1 MSDSEFDATQE
12 PGQVGA
18 GVARDQPQMSRDAYD
33 ALKPLLPDLSKTLGR
48 LVAQNMGSS
57 YLSSIA
63 KVNTDFLA
71 SLDLMPKIDLPIF
84 KFDLPII
91 KFDTSAMFPNLDKF
105 TQSFTK
111 MIQPAMAG
119 LFDSYRVQFAE
130 LAKNFGKILSTSFPP
145 NWQGEELIQVPMNLE
160 TMLLDEGLPLAWVPP
175 RPVLEEVFATHS
187 AGARRTVLSNNWRR
201 IVQACV
207 SELDG
212 VSEPKLMEYVEFATE
227 AAETLRDGRWRASQA
242 LSANLMDSIL
252 NQFFDKD
259 SKKKLTGQK
268 TRVEW
273 EDYPIRLALVFG
285 GIWGS
290 YSEYW
295 ASKGDPIPR
304 RYTRHAS
311 AHGVSRRQYTRLN
324 AVIALMHVVGLLKVI
339 EAGLV

>member
-1 MSDSEFDATQE
+1 MSEFELDTSKE
-12 PGQVGA
+12 TGQVEVG
-18 GVARDQPQMSRDAYD
+18 GTRDQPQMPLAAYD

-63 KVNTDFLA
+63 KINTDFLA
-71 SLDLMPKIDLPIF
+71 SLDLMPKIDLPI
-84 KFDLPII
+84 IRI
-91 KFDTSAMFPNLDKF
+91 DTAVMFPNLDKF
-105 TQSFTK
+105 AQSITK
-111 MIQPAMAG
+111 TIQPAMAG

-130 LAKNFGKILSTSFPP
+130 LGKNFSKILSTSFPQ
-145 NWQGEELIQVPMNLE
+145 NWQGEELIKLPKNLE

-175 RPVLEEVFATHS
+175 RPVLEKVFAAHS
-187 AGARRTVLSNNWRR
+187 AGARRTVLSNNWRC
-201 IVQACV
+201 IMEACV

-227 AAETLRDGRWRASQA
+227 AAESLRDGRWRASQA
-242 LSANLMDSIL
+242 LSANLMDS
-252 NQFFDKD
+252 N
-259 SKKKLTGQK
+259 KKLTGQK
-268 TRVEW
+268 SRVEW
-273 EDYPIRLALVFG
+273 EDYPIRAALVFG

-324 AVIALMHVVGLLKVI
+324 AVIALMHIVGLLKVI
-339 EAGLV
+339 ESGLV